1 MSQKHTHTEC
11 NPSDMHPACP
21 ICKSDVFVE
30 ATRTRAT
37 GWRCQLCEHRWF
49 ENSRGEE

>member
-30 ATRTRAT
+30 A
-37 GWRCQLCEHRWF
+37 EHALTPSQYDRLRDLM
-49 ENSRGEE
+49 EAAPEKK